1 METWQ
6 AYLVLCPA
14 ALIGGAINS
23 VAGGG
28 TLITFPA
35 LLWALSGTPGATII
49 ANATNTVALCPGALS
64 GSWGYRRELRD
75 LWGWVRWLALP
86 SLIGGIAGSWIVVV
100 APEASFKA
108 MIPWLIGLATA
119 LFILQP
125 RLTPTRKSISPVS
138 DSAVSGA
145 VPNTLTAEKTSPR
158 YLWLVCGLQLLIGLY
173 GGYFGAGLGI
183 LMLSTL
189 SLLQLGTIHQV
200 NGLKTALAGMING
213 IAVVVFMASGSVNWK
228 LAVPMLVSASIG
240 GWLGATMARR
250 MDRSVVR
257 RIVIAIG
264 ISLTTWYFA
273 QQWYF
278 ATPDSAAGSSTSAAP
293 VSGEP
298 THGNQ

>member
-49 ANATNTVALCPGALS
+49 ANATNTVALCPGAIS

-100 APEASFKA
+100 APESSFKA

-119 LFILQP
+119 LFIMQP
-125 RLTPTRKSISPVS
+125 RLTPTRKSVPPTS
-138 DSAVSGA
+138 DPSVIGSLQNA
-145 VPNTLTAEKTSPR
+145 LTVEPPSPR
-158 YLWLVCGLQLLIGLY
+158 YLWLVFGLQILIGLY

-213 IAVVVFMASGSVNWK
+213 IAVVVFMVLGSVNWK
-228 LAVPMLVSASIG
+228 LAVPMLISASIG
-240 GWLGATMARR
+240 GWLGATLARK
-250 MDRSVVR
+250 MDRTVVR

-264 ISLTTWYFA
+264 VSLSTWYFA

-278 ATPDSAAGSSTSAAP
+278 ATPDSPAGSVTSGAPAADEQP
-293 VSGEP
+293 
-298 THGNQ
+298 HGNQ

>member
-278 ATPDSAAGSSTSAAP
+278 ATPDSPAGSSTSAAP

>member
-125 RLTPTRKSISPVS
+125 RLTPTRKSIPPVS
-138 DSAVSGA
+138 EPSVSGA
-145 VPNTLTAEKTSPR
+145 VPNTLTAEKPSPR
-158 YLWLVCGLQLLIGLY
+158 YLWLVFGLQMLIGLY

-278 ATPDSAAGSSTSAAP
+278 ATPDSPAGSSMSAAP

-298 THGNQ
+298 TSGNQ

>member
-1 METWQ
+1 MELWQ

-35 LLWALSGTPGATII
+35 LLWALSGTPGATIV

-86 SLIGGIAGSWIVVV
+86 SLIGGIAGSYIVVV
-100 APEASFKA
+100 APESSFKA
-108 MIPWLIGLATA
+108 MIPWLIGLATG

-125 RLTPTRKSISPVS
+125 RLTPARRIMVPPTDVSII
-138 DSAVSGA
+138 DSAPDSSTGE
-145 VPNTLTAEKTSPR
+145 THSQR
-158 YLWLVCGLQLLIGLY
+158 YMWLVFGLQLLIGLY

-200 NGLKTALAGMING
+200 NGLKTALAGIING
-213 IAVVVFMASGSVNWK
+213 IAVVVFVVSGSVNWK

-240 GWLGATMARR
+240 GWLGATMARK
-250 MDRSVVR
+250 MDRTVVR

-264 ISLTTWYFA
+264 VSLTTWYFA

-278 ATPDSAAGSSTSAAP
+278 ATLDSPAGSHSSGAPAADEQP
-293 VSGEP
+293 HE
-298 THGNQ
+298 NQ

>member
-1 METWQ
+1 MELWQ

-35 LLWALSGTPGATII
+35 LLWALGGTGTPGASII

-75 LWGWVRWLALP
+75 LWGWVRWLAIP
-86 SLIGGIAGSWIVVV
+86 SLIGGVAGSYIVVK
-100 APEASFKA
+100 APESSFKA
-108 MIPWLIGLATA
+108 LIPWLIGLATV
-119 LFILQP
+119 LFIMQP
-125 RLTPTRKSISPVS
+125 RLIRGAKAFSTPN
-138 DSAVSGA
+138 DSMPAGSTGQ
-145 VPNTLTAEKTSPR
+145 KHSQR
-158 YLWLVCGLQLLIGLY
+158 YLWLVFGLQLLIGLY

-189 SLLQLGTIHQV
+189 SLLQLGDIHQA
-200 NGLKTALAGMING
+200 NGLKTALAGLING
-213 IAVVVFMASGSVNWK
+213 TAVVVFVISGSVDWK
-228 LAVPMLVSASIG
+228 LAGPMLISASIG
-240 GWLGATMARR
+240 GWLGASLARR
-250 MDRSVVR
+250 MDRTVVR

-264 ISLTTWYFA
+264 VVLTAWYFV

-278 ATPDSAAGSSTSAAP
+278 TK
-293 VSGEP
+293 
-298 THGNQ
+298 

>member
-145 VPNTLTAEKTSPR
+145 VPNTLTAEKPSPR
-158 YLWLVCGLQLLIGLY
+158 YLWLVFGLQMLIGLY

-278 ATPDSAAGSSTSAAP
+278 ATPDSPAGSSTSAAP
-293 VSGEP
+293 VSGEL
-298 THGNQ
+298 TSENQ

>member
-1 METWQ
+1 MELWQ

-35 LLWALSGTPGATII
+35 LLWALGGTPGATII

-64 GSWGYRRELRD
+64 GSWGYRRELRE

-86 SLIGGIAGSWIVVV
+86 SLVGGIAGSYIVVI
-100 APEASFKA
+100 APESSFKA
-108 MIPWLIGLATA
+108 MIPWLIGLATL

-125 RLTPTRKSISPVS
+125 RLIRGTKSFSAAS
-138 DSAVSGA
+138 DPALDGST
-145 VPNTLTAEKTSPR
+145 NKTHHRR
-158 YLWLVCGLQLLIGLY
+158 YLWLVFGLQLLIGVY

-189 SLLQLGTIHQV
+189 SLLHLGSIHHA
-200 NGLKTALAGMING
+200 NGLKTALAGLING
-213 IAVVVFMASGSVNWK
+213 IAVVVFVISGSVNWQ
-228 LAVPMLVSASIG
+228 LAGPMLISASIG
-240 GWLGATMARR
+240 GWLGATWARK
-250 MDRSVVR
+250 MDRAVVR
-257 RIVIAIG
+257 KIVITIG
-264 ISLTTWYFA
+264 VALTTWYFA

-278 ATPDSAAGSSTSAAP
+278 T
-293 VSGEP
+293 
-298 THGNQ
+298 N

>member
-1 METWQ
+1 MELWQ

-64 GSWGYRRELRD
+64 GSWGYRRELRE

-86 SLIGGIAGSWIVVV
+86 SLIGGIAGSYIVVI
-100 APEASFKA
+100 APESSFKA
-108 MIPWLIGLATA
+108 MIPWLIGLATG

-125 RLTPTRKSISPVS
+125 RLIRGAKALPAPS
-138 DSAVSGA
+138 DSAPNESTPVGSTGETLSGR
-145 VPNTLTAEKTSPR
+145 NR
-158 YLWLVCGLQLLIGLY
+158 WLVFGLQLLIGVY

-189 SLLQLGTIHQV
+189 SLLHLGSIHHA
-200 NGLKTALAGMING
+200 NGLKTALAGLING
-213 IAVVVFMASGSVNWK
+213 IAVVVFVISGSVNWQ
-228 LAVPMLVSASIG
+228 LAGPMLISASIG
-240 GWLGATMARR
+240 GWLGATWARK
-250 MDRSVVR
+250 MDRAVVR
-257 RIVIAIG
+257 KIVITIG
-264 ISLTTWYFA
+264 GALTIWYFA

-278 ATPDSAAGSSTSAAP
+278 AK
-293 VSGEP
+293 
-298 THGNQ
+298 